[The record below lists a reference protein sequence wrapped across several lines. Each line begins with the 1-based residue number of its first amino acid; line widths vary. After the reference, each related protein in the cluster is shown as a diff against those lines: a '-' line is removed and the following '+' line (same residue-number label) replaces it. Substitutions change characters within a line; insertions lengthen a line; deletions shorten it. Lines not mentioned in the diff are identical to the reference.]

1 MKTSQSFDTQ
11 FDIFGYWQGI
21 IKAHSIQGNSI
32 RISQAFNPEKDN
44 KLTHIFT

>member
-21 IKAHSIQGNSI
+21 IKAHS
-32 RISQAFNPEKDN
+32 SQAFNPEKDN